1 VVARSELEE
10 KSMDS
15 MHWLLSL
22 IVIGFILLCV
32 GFNYR
37 DRNWGVGLL
46 GLGVLTMFSTL
57 AFKMYITFY

>member
-1 VVARSELEE
+1 
-10 KSMDS
+10 MDS

-22 IVIGFILLCV
+22 IVAGFVLLCV

-37 DRNWGVGLL
+37 DNDWGVGLL
-46 GLGVLTMFSTL
+46 SLGILTMFSTL